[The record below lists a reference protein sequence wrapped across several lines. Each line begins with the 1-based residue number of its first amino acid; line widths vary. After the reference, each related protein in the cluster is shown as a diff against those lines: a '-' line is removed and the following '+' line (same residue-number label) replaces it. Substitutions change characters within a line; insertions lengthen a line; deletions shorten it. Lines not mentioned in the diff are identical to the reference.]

1 MGRQEKWTL
10 NSGSIRQT
18 GAALARGFGAGVL
31 WGGLV
36 ALGGLVILSQLAP
49 PVPKPAAQESAAEVV
64 GASDADTLAA
74 AEKVAVEAAAAER
87 AAAEAAAAEKA
98 AAEATAEK
106 AATEKVAAEA
116 AAQKVA
122 TEKVAAEAAA
132 EKAAT
137 EKVAAEAAAAEAAAA
152 AKAEAA
158 AKATTEKVAAEAMA
172 AEAAAAK
179 KVAADKAAAA
189 QAAADRVW
197 VETAARH
204 KAATEAPSALA
215 PLDPVPPQ
223 AVATAPD
230 APVAT
235 EALPVPRAPAMAEEP
250 PSLTGLDQ
258 ALTVPPEEPPPAM
271 TEPVPEQ
278 PEGPGDQLLV
288 PGQPPGQAEPSRLP
302 QIAPV
307 ADPEV
312 AAIVPEPAPEPQTEV
327 APKPSPASTLQD
339 DQPTLP
345 AVKPL
350 EDKLPTT
357 VMDKAVPGV
366 KVGALPQIGSE
377 AAVNAV
383 ATPFTLYARAFEP
396 EGKPLFASLLRDVG
410 DAGMDRAE
418 LAKLPFPVSFV
429 VDPLTTDAREA
440 SAMYRGAGQEVLT
453 LANGIPPGATA
464 ADLETT
470 FATLSAILPESVG
483 VIDQDIGGFQDQ
495 RPLATLVLPVIK
507 GEGRGLVTYDRGL
520 NAADQIARRDGVPA
534 AVIFRVLDAEGESK
548 ITIRRY
554 LDRAAFKAAQE
565 GAVVVIGDT
574 RAETVAAILEW
585 TVEGRAATVSLAPV
599 TAVMA
604 R

>member
-1 MGRQEKWTL
+1 
-10 NSGSIRQT
+10 
-18 GAALARGFGAGVL
+18 
-31 WGGLV
+31 LV

-49 PVPKPAAQESAAEVV
+49 PVPEPVAQESAAEVV
-64 GASDADTLAA
+64 AEVEAEKQAVE
-74 AEKVAVEAAAAER
+74 EKVAVEAAAAER
-87 AAAEAAAAEKA
+87 AAAEAAAAAKAAADATAEKAATEKVATEKVAAEAA
-98 AAEATAEK
+98 AAEAVAAAEAEAIEK

-116 AAQKVA
+116 AA
-122 TEKVAAEAAA
+122 
-132 EKAAT
+132 
-137 EKVAAEAAAAEAAAA
+137 EAAAAN
-152 AKAEAA
+152 
-158 AKATTEKVAAEAMA
+158 
-172 AEAAAAK
+172 

-235 EALPVPRAPAMAEEP
+235 EALPVPRAPALAEEP

-271 TEPVPEQ
+271 AEPAPEQ
-278 PEGPGDQLLV
+278 PDGPGDQLLV

-312 AAIVPEPAPEPQTEV
+312 AAIVPEPSPEPQTEV

-383 ATPFTLYARAFEP
+383 SMPFTLYARAFEP
-396 EGKPLFASLLRDVG
+396 EGKPLFAILLRDVG

-440 SAMYRGAGQEVLT
+440 STTYRAAGQEVLT

-483 VIDQDIGGFQDQ
+483 LIDQDIGGFQDQ

-507 GEGRGLVTYDRGL
+507 GEGRGVVTYDRGL

>member
-116 AAQKVA
+116 VAEKVA

-137 EKVAAEAAAAEAAAA
+137 EKLAAEAAAAEAAAA

-158 AKATTEKVAAEAMA
+158 EKAATEKVA

-258 ALTVPPEEPPPAM
+258 ALTVPPEEPPPAI

-377 AAVNAV
+377 AAVTTV

-396 EGKPLFASLLRDVG
+396 EGKPLFAILLRDVG

-440 SAMYRGAGQEVLT
+440 STTYRVAGQEVLT

-520 NAADQIARRDGVPA
+520 NAADQIARRDRVPA

>member
-64 GASDADTLAA
+64 GASDADKLAA
-74 AEKVAVEAAAAER
+74 AENVAVEAAAAER

-116 AAQKVA
+116 VAEKVA

-137 EKVAAEAAAAEAAAA
+137 EKLAAEAAAAEAAAA

-158 AKATTEKVAAEAMA
+158 EKAATEKVA

-377 AAVNAV
+377 AAVTTV

-396 EGKPLFASLLRDVG
+396 EGKPLFAILLRDVG

-440 SAMYRGAGQEVLT
+440 SAMYRVAGQEVLT

-520 NAADQIARRDGVPA
+520 NAADQIARRDRVPA

>member
-64 GASDADTLAA
+64 GASDADKLAA
-74 AEKVAVEAAAAER
+74 AENVAVEAAAAER

-116 AAQKVA
+116 AAEKAA

-137 EKVAAEAAAAEAAAA
+137 EKVAAEA
-152 AKAEAA
+152 
-158 AKATTEKVAAEAMA
+158 A

-396 EGKPLFASLLRDVG
+396 EGKPLFAILLRDVG

-440 SAMYRGAGQEVLT
+440 SATYRAAGQEVLT

-483 VIDQDIGGFQDQ
+483 VIDQEIGGFQDQ

-520 NAADQIARRDGVPA
+520 NAADQIARRDRVPA

>member
-1 MGRQEKWTL
+1 
-10 NSGSIRQT
+10 
-18 GAALARGFGAGVL
+18 
-31 WGGLV
+31 LV

-116 AAQKVA
+116 AA
-122 TEKVAAEAAA
+122 AEAAA
-132 EKAAT
+132 AQKAAT
-137 EKVAAEAAAAEAAAA
+137 EKLAAEAAAAEAAAA

-158 AKATTEKVAAEAMA
+158 AKAATEKVAAEAMA

-179 KVAADKAAAA
+179 KVAADKA
-189 QAAADRVW
+189 AAADRVW

-312 AAIVPEPAPEPQTEV
+312 AATVPEPSPEPQTEV

-396 EGKPLFASLLRDVG
+396 EGKPLFAILLRDVG

-440 SAMYRGAGQEVLT
+440 SAMYRVAGQEVLT

-470 FATLSAILPESVG
+470 FATLSEILPESVG

-520 NAADQIARRDGVPA
+520 NAADQIALRDRVPA

>member
-137 EKVAAEAAAAEAAAA
+137 EKVAAEA
-152 AKAEAA
+152 
-158 AKATTEKVAAEAMA
+158 A

-377 AAVNAV
+377 AAVTTV

-396 EGKPLFASLLRDVG
+396 EGKPLFAILLRDVG

-520 NAADQIARRDGVPA
+520 NAADQIARRDRVPA